1 MWGYRVSYCIYSFC
15 HLNLDNMYRTELN
28 SHVFVFR
35 CGKTTQLPQMLM
47 EAALKLLHEFQ
58 DTDNTVDK
66 NRKFGTGRIL
76 CTQPRRISATS
87 VAERVCYERNER
99 IGSRVGYQIR
109 FENKASDTTELLY
122 CTTGILLRFLV
133 GNPKLEGVSC
143 VIIDEVHERSVHN
156 DFVLLILKDL
166 VLERNCTDEPL
177 KLVLMSATID
187 ASNFIKYFDKT
198 EYTVSFLEMEGKTNY
213 HIDEYFVEDLCHEI
227 PSLVISPPPPSKG
240 GRNSMQEQRNKWASP
255 KAVRDKYQEL
265 GLEVKSDNNRVWKA
279 LSRILQKPFFQLDVD
294 LLCQVVEH
302 IEISESAMDTN
313 GELGSI
319 LIFVP
324 GWSEITS
331 VIRGLENT
339 LKECRRQQDWARKRT
354 WNILPLHSMVP
365 QKEQMRIFHTETPHS
380 GRRKII
386 VSTNLAETSV
396 CIRIFVWYSSTL
408 FQFFF
413 NSLT

>member
-1 MWGYRVSYCIYSFC
+1 
-15 HLNLDNMYRTELN
+15 
-28 SHVFVFR
+28 
-35 CGKTTQLPQMLM
+35 
-47 EAALKLLHEFQ
+47 
-58 DTDNTVDK
+58 
-66 NRKFGTGRIL
+66 
-76 CTQPRRISATS
+76 
-87 VAERVCYERNER
+87 
-99 IGSRVGYQIR
+99 
-109 FENKASDTTELLY
+109 
-122 CTTGILLRFLV
+122 
-133 GNPKLEGVSC
+133 
-143 VIIDEVHERSVHN
+143 
-156 DFVLLILKDL
+156 
-166 VLERNCTDEPL
+166 
-177 KLVLMSATID
+177 
-187 ASNFIKYFDKT
+187 
-198 EYTVSFLEMEGKTNY
+198 
-213 HIDEYFVEDLCHEI
+213 
-227 PSLVISPPPPSKG
+227 
-240 GRNSMQEQRNKWASP
+240 MQEQRNKWASP

-265 GLEVKSDNNRVWKA
+265 GLPAKSDNNRLWKA
-279 LSRILQKPFFQLDVD
+279 LSNSLQKPFQLDVD

-339 LKECRRQQDWARKRT
+339 LKECRRQQDWSRKRT

-396 CIRIFVWYSSTL
+396 CIRIFVWYTSTL